1 VSNAAPLLLLLG
13 VAVVFWLLMLRP
25 AQRQR
30 RELHVMQSSVAVGD
44 EVMTTSGIFG
54 RVRALDE
61 ETVRLEI
68 SDGVE
73 IRVVRAAIGR
83 VVEQATPSRDEQTG
97 LAAAPAEPEEKLE

>member
-1 VSNAAPLLLLLG
+1 VSNAAPFLLILG
-13 VAVVFWLLMLRP
+13 VALVFWLLMLRP

-30 RELHVMQSSVAVGD
+30 RELHLMQSSVSLGD

-54 RVRALDE
+54 VVRALDE
-61 ETVRLEI
+61 ETVRLEV

-83 VVEQATPSRDEQTG
+83 VVPPTTSGPEEPTG
-97 LAAAPAEPEEKLE
+97 LADDAEPEEKLE

>member
-13 VAVVFWLLMLRP
+13 VAAVFWLLMIRP

-30 RELHVMQSSVAVGD
+30 REQHLMQSRVGIGD

-54 RVRALDE
+54 EVRALDE
-61 ETVRLEI
+61 ETVRLAI
-68 SDGVE
+68 SDDVE

-83 VVEQATPSRDEQTG
+83 VVTPAADARDEHTG
-97 LAAAPAEPEEKLE
+97 LADTAEPEEK

>member
-1 VSNAAPLLLLLG
+1 MSNAAPLLLVLG
-13 VAVVFWLLMLRP
+13 VALVFWVLMVRP

-30 RELHVMQSSVAVGD
+30 RDLHTMQSSVALGN

-54 RVRALDE
+54 VVKALDE
-61 ETVRLEI
+61 ETVRLEV

-83 VVEQATPSRDEQTG
+83 VVTQANGSTEEPTG
-97 LAAAPAEPEEKLE
+97 LADTAEPEEK